1 MSDAIGQNGTA
12 VETESINSEPG
23 LEGRMSPLTPENNGM
38 IISLTRRKPYIF
50 GNAY

>member
-38 IISLTRRKPYIF
+38 IISLFLKSI
-50 GNAY
+50 